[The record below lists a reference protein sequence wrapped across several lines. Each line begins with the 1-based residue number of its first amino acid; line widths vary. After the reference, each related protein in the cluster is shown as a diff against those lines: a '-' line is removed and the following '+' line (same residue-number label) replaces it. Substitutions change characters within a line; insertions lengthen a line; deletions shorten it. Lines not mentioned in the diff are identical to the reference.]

1 LLPITKAETEQGDT
15 VASGRPERTTTI
27 AWTSLAGTSFA
38 ALAVLILLVTGKE
51 AAAAFIGVV
60 GLLLAG
66 ALAYGLLRLAGEQDR
81 TEEQKDQALR
91 GMQLLESRFDA
102 LLRHAAD
109 VVVVLTTNGTCVY
122 ISPSA
127 DTVLGIRPDVA
138 VGRPLDVLLG
148 NAAPKVLE
156 QMKSI
161 SSLPGLFSSLNIDFV
176 QPDGTTKVI
185 SARLANLVHDLAV
198 GGVVL
203 HLADITE
210 KHKYEQILSRQAETD
225 ALTGLLNRA
234 RLDDVLR
241 AQWSDH
247 TRRARNFTL
256 FFADLDGFKEV
267 NDRCGHEAGDEVLRE
282 VAKRLRDAVRSHD
295 VVVRYG
301 GDEFVVVC
309 PNTDRPEAEHVA
321 RRIHDA
327 VCQPVIVANGVA
339 VVGVSIGIAVGP
351 QGFNDP
357 ESLMRHAD
365 ETMYRIKQAK
375 PSKSGRR

>member
-1 LLPITKAETEQGDT
+1 MTA
-15 VASGRPERTTTI
+15 I
-27 AWTSLAGTSFA
+27 AWLSLGGSSLA
-38 ALAVLILLVTGKE
+38 ALAALVLLSSGRVTG
-51 AAAAFIGVV
+51 AAIIGIG
-60 GLLLAG
+60 GLLMVG
-66 ALAYGLLRLAGEQDR
+66 VLAYFVLRLTGEQDR
-81 TEEQKDQALR
+81 NEVQRAEAMR

-127 DTVLGIRPDVA
+127 ETVLGIRPDVA

-148 NAAPKVLE
+148 TAAPKVLE

-176 QPDGTTKVI
+176 QPDGMTKVI

-210 KHKYEQILSRQAETD
+210 KHKYEQLLAQQAKTD

-234 RLDDVLR
+234 HLDEILR
-241 AQWSDH
+241 QQWGDH
-247 TRRARNFTL
+247 LRRGQNFSV
-256 FFADLDGFKEV
+256 FFADLDGFKDV

-282 VAKRLRDAVRSHD
+282 VARRIKDAVRSHD
-295 VVVRYG
+295 IVVRFG

-309 PNTDRPEAEHVA
+309 PNADRNIADQVA
-321 RRIHDA
+321 QRIHAA
-327 VCQPVIVANGVA
+327 VCQPIIVANGVTA
-339 VVGVSIGIAVGP
+339 VGVSIGIAIGP
-351 QGFNDP
+351 QGFQDP
-357 ESLMRHAD
+357 DALMRYAD
-365 ETMYRIKQAK
+365 ELMYRMKQSK
-375 PSKSGRR
+375 PSKSRR